1 MSSYNI
7 YKDKSLSGEIF
18 NAGTTHGY
26 TVDYI
31 IKTLCDLSNRKDL
44 YLKTKKK
51 FKNKNLTGEIKH
63 QFMNFKKLK
72 KYFGWKPIYKIE
84 DGLKRNTRLV

>member
-1 MSSYNI
+1 MLVQH
-7 YKDKSLSGEIF
+7 D
-18 NAGTTHGY
+18 GY

-44 YLKTKKK
+44 YFETKKK

-63 QFMNFKKLK
+63 QFMNFNKLK
-72 KYFGWKPIYKIE
+72 NTL
-84 DGLKRNTRLV
+84 DGSQYIK